1 MVIKDLLERFV
12 YIKPAAAPPSIETGL
27 YHYMREHDGAYTRFH
42 LRVEPDG
49 AGMLIA
55 NATAAAQLTASGVV
69 IAKGLLDE
77 HDQADI
83 IGELER
89 RFRGASRD
97 QFRTDLSKVQ
107 NLIRE
112 LVEPGGAYPIFN
124 LEDAALAPAG
134 AVLIA
139 PLEADIPLA
148 GPDQLGPILDRLWR
162 VGIPHVTILVP
173 EQPDPVQLVRAVE
186 RAEDLGL
193 ICGISGRGSDLLPG
207 SLLDDLAL
215 AGLDH
220 ATVFF
225 ASAEAAVHDALFGE
239 GDHAAAKTVFARTQ
253 QLEVADVGHV
263 PLVSASLA
271 GLDETLAA
279 LLELM
284 VPNAAFYAI
293 ATGAA
298 DGSDGAIAA
307 DAMRQVA
314 AQVEEDS
321 NEAQVRYMWET
332 PVKREP
338 MLSLVDQVR
347 RGPRCSGDVAVRIE
361 PDGTVI
367 PARGPYQ
374 AAGNILHDSWDA
386 IWQHPAFRR
395 YRERVEAPTRCR
407 VCPGLASCA
416 ADCPAEPAGWA
427 EGYNP

>member
-1 MVIKDLLERFV
+1 MTIKNFLDRFV
-12 YIKPAAAPPSIETGL
+12 YIKPAAPPSPIESGL

-49 AGMLIA
+49 AGILIA

-69 IAKGLLDE
+69 IAKGLLDGN
-77 HDQADI
+77 DQADI
-83 IGELER
+83 ISDLEQ
-89 RFRGASRD
+89 RFRGASRERF
-97 QFRTDLSKVQ
+97 QADLARVQ
-107 NLIRE
+107 NLIRD
-112 LVEPGGAYPIFN
+112 LVVPGDAYPIFN
-124 LEDAALAPAG
+124 FEDAALTPDEAE
-134 AVLIA
+134 LIA

-148 GPDQLGPILDRLWR
+148 GPDQLDPILDRLWQ

-173 EQPDPVQLVRAVE
+173 EHPNQAHLVRAVE

-193 ICGISGRGSDLLPG
+193 ICGISGRGSDLVPG
-207 SLLDDLAL
+207 TLLDDLAL

-225 ASAEAAVHDALFGE
+225 ASAEPAIHDALFGE
-239 GDHAAAKTVFARTQ
+239 GDHAATQDVFTRTQ

-263 PLVSASLA
+263 SLVGSTVA

-293 ATGAA
+293 ATDAT

-307 DAMRQVA
+307 NAMRQVA

-332 PVKREP
+332 PVKRDP
-338 MLSLVDQVR
+338 KLALVDQVR
-347 RGPRCSGDVAVRIE
+347 RGPRCSGDVAIRIE

-374 AAGNILHDSWDA
+374 AAGNILHDSWDT
-386 IWQHPAFRR
+386 IWHHPAFRR
-395 YRERVEAPTRCR
+395 YRERVEAPTRCH
-407 VCPGLASCA
+407 VCPGLAICA

-427 EGYNP
+427 EGYSF

>member
-1 MVIKDLLERFV
+1 
-12 YIKPAAAPPSIETGL
+12 
-27 YHYMREHDGAYTRFH
+27 MREHDGAYTRFH

-69 IAKGLLDE
+69 IAKGLLDG
-77 HDQADI
+77 DDLADI
-83 IGELER
+83 LNSLEK

-97 QFRTDLSKVQ
+97 RFQADLARVQ
-107 NLIRE
+107 NLIRD
-112 LVEPGGAYPIFN
+112 LVIPGDTYPIFN
-124 LEDAALAPAG
+124 FEDATLTPHEAE
-134 AVLIA
+134 LIA
-139 PLEADIPLA
+139 PLKADIPLA
-148 GPDQLGPILDRLWR
+148 GPEQLGPILDRLWK
-162 VGIPHVTILVP
+162 VGIPHVTILVS
-173 EQPDPVQLVRAVE
+173 EQPNPAHLIRAVE
-186 RAEDLGL
+186 HAEDLGL
-193 ICGISGRGSDLLPG
+193 ICGISGRGSDLVAG
-207 SLLDDLAL
+207 TLLDDLAL

-225 ASAEAAVHDALFGE
+225 ASSDATIHDALFGE
-239 GDHAAAKTVFARTQ
+239 GDHAAAKAVFARTQ
-253 QLEVADVGHV
+253 HLEVADVGHV
-263 PLVSASLA
+263 PLVSSTLA

-293 ATGAA
+293 ASDT
-298 DGSDGAIAA
+298 DNSNDGAIAA

-321 NEAQVRYMWET
+321 NEAQVRYVWET
-332 PVKREP
+332 PIKRDP
-338 MLSLVDQVR
+338 TLSLIEQVR
-347 RGPRCSGDVAVRIE
+347 QGSRCSGDVAIRIE
-361 PDGTVI
+361 PDGRVI

-407 VCPGLASCA
+407 VCPGLAICA

-427 EGYNP
+427 EGYSS